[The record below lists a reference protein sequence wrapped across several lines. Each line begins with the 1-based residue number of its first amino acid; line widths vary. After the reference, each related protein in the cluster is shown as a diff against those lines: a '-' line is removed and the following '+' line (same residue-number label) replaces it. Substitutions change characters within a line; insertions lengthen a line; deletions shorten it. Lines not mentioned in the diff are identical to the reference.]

1 MNQLQFVIL
10 VKSVH
15 HQHMVRTIAA
25 QSTNVNATLIFV
37 HSHPIQSVLKV
48 KNSELSIQE
57 PAARSS
63 NASVFHQHALLQLS
77 LALLQVTSLQL
88 LILALVVHLTNVLVT
103 RLNVQLLNDHHATL
117 VNNVSLLT
125 TKPVVLNTLVSAIN
139 KSVHN
144 HQSVLLDTNL
154 KPLPELAAMLTN
166 VSATIHHVHQPSF
179 QNVHLLWV

>member
-1 MNQLQFVIL
+1 MNQLQFV
-10 VKSVH
+10 VSAKFAH
-15 HQHMVRTIAA
+15 HQHTAKTIVA
-25 QSTNVNATLIFV
+25 QSMNVNAMLIFV
-37 HSHPIQSVLKV
+37 HSHQIQSALKV
-48 KNSELSIQE
+48 KNSELSTQV

-63 NASVFHQHALLQLS
+63 NASVFHQHVLPLLS
-77 LALLQVTSLQL
+77 LALLQVTSSQL

-125 TKPVVLNTLVSAIN
+125 TKLVVSNTLVSAIN